1 MNENEFDDIIIP
13 PPSQFADIVPL
24 DNKYVPTLSYGQASI
39 ITNTLINQTDIRKQ
53 LNIPDYNTCTS
64 AQKLYYYNVKKLKV
78 IAKDKCIPNFNGLR
92 RDELIDTLTK
102 YYSLPLNLQPNYIL
116 ELQNQ
121 YKLLNKI
128 QSDKRKAD
136 KVDKKLKMWIN

>member
-1 MNENEFDDIIIP
+1 MSIESEFDDIIIP
-13 PPSQFADIVPL
+13 PPPEFADTP
-24 DNKYVPTLSYGQASI
+24 KTFETAYPTNPNYFSHD
-39 ITNTLINQTDIRKQ
+39 TLHQH
-53 LNIPDYNTCTS
+53 NIERCEKNISDYYLCAP
-64 AQKLYYYNVKKLKV
+64 AQKLYYYNVKKLKE
-78 IAKDKCIPNFNGLR
+78 IAKDKHIPNFYALR

-102 YYSLPLNLQPNYIL
+102 YYSLPLNLQHNYIL
-116 ELQNQ
+116 DLQNQ